1 MITTSHTPLLRGT
14 RSGALTAERVYKC
27 TSRIHGANYCGR
39 IMSDILA
46 PAILSSQQLRFRVEQ
61 TVPCRNWNS
70 AEAMGDYVM
79 SRRCNGGLSKF
90 CSLVS
95 RLYDRESGTKK
106 LNGYAMTWDVSSNI
120 EYNVVHILKFQFESI
135 YSRPGSR
142 DSCISDQHRTFDC
155 WPQPLEQRIM
165 KRNIESSIR
174 FPHLQV
180 VEGAGLTAFFP
191 H

>member
-1 MITTSHTPLLRGT
+1 MHLKDSWSQLLR
-14 RSGALTAERVYKC
+14 E
-27 TSRIHGANYCGR
+27 
-39 IMSDILA
+39 IMSDILV
-46 PAILSSQQLRFRVEQ
+46 PAILGSRQLRFRVEQ

-79 SRRCNGGLSKF
+79 SRRCNGGHSKF

-120 EYNVVHILKFQFESI
+120 ECNVDHILKFQFESI
-135 YSRPGSR
+135 YSRPGSL
-142 DSCISDQHRTFDC
+142 DSCISDQHRTLDC
-155 WPQPLEQRIM
+155 WPQPLEQSTM

-174 FPHLQV
+174 FLHLQV
-180 VEGAGLTAFFP
+180 VESAGLTAFSP